1 VKNCPYPPKKTSQGN
16 VRLGRAH
23 YTTVEEILAKEV
35 VTAGKF
41 LVNDHPTVVL
51 FDSGAPHSF
60 VSSTFASEHKL
71 NMVTIAKGGYCI
83 SVAGNNIMTNQ
94 VVKDVKIEIGDREFL
109 ADLVV
114 LLGVGIDVILGMK
127 WMSGN
132 GVLIDTTTRMVML
145 KDLVDKKGFL
155 VQLPRDIAI
164 HNAANATLAKAIE
177 DIPIVCEFL
186 DVFPDDLPRLPP
198 DHEVEF
204 KIELIPGTAPISR
217 RPYRKPPNELA
228 ELKI

>member
-1 VKNCPYPPKKTSQGN
+1 VKNCPYPPKQTTQGN
-16 VRLGRAH
+16 VCLGRAH
-23 YTTVEEILAKEV
+23 YTTVEEILVEV
-35 VTAGKF
+35 VTTGKF
-41 LVNDHPTVVL
+41 LVNDHPTIVL